1 MILKPMY
8 NIMTPLNVVHILTN
22 HLDLFLKEY
31 SELIENIAVASIRI
45 RTENLNNSQLTA
57 FFESFQRINKRQI
70 PILIENNLELV
81 NKLNADGIHL
91 TTGQK
96 FVKKAKETLGKDK
109 IIGSFCGSSKHSGL
123 VAAEHGANYVAF
135 QIEKNTKELDK
146 NILELIKWWSEFI
159 EIPVMAEASY
169 GNQIPKE
176 LLGHCD
182 LFTLGI
188 DIWQPG
194 NQIISLVKS
203 SNLSISRSQIMNTS
217 DNPLGN

>member
-1 MILKPMY
+1 MTLNPTY
-8 NIMTPLNVVHILTN
+8 NIVTPLNVVQILTN
-22 HLDLFLKEY
+22 HLDLFLKEC

-45 RTENLNNSQLTA
+45 RTENLNNSQLTEL
-57 FFESFQRINKRQI
+57 FESLQRINKRQI

-81 NKLNADGIHL
+81 NELNADGIHL

-96 FVKKAKETLGKDK
+96 FVKKARETLGKDK

-123 VAAEHGANYVAF
+123 VAAEHGANYIAF
-135 QIEKNTKELDK
+135 QIEKNTKEADK
-146 NILELIKWWSEFI
+146 NILELFKWWSDFI
-159 EIPVMAEASY
+159 EIPVMAETSC

-176 LLGHCD
+176 LFGHCD
-182 LFTLGI
+182 FFTLGI
-188 DIWQPG
+188 DNWQPS

-217 DNPLGN
+217 YSPLGN

>member
-1 MILKPMY
+1 MTLKPTY
-8 NIMTPLNVVHILTN
+8 NIVTPLNIAQILTN
-22 HLDLFLKEY
+22 HLDLFLKEC

-45 RTENLNNSQLTA
+45 RTENLNNSQLTEL
-57 FFESFQRINKRQI
+57 FKSLQTVNKRQI

-81 NKLNADGIHL
+81 NELNADGIHL

-96 FVKKAKETLGKDK
+96 FVKKARETLGKDK

-135 QIEKNTKELDK
+135 QIEKNTKEAEKD
-146 NILELIKWWSEFI
+146 ILELFKWWSEFI
-159 EIPVMAEASY
+159 EIPVMAESSY
-169 GNQIPKE
+169 GGQIPKE

-182 LFTLGI
+182 FFTLGI
-188 DIWQPG
+188 DNWQPG

-217 DNPLGN
+217 DSPLGN

>member
-1 MILKPMY
+1 MTLKPMY
-8 NIMTPLNVVHILTN
+8 NILTPVNIVQILTN

-31 SELIENIAVASIRI
+31 NELIENIAVASIRI
-45 RTENLNNSQLTA
+45 RTENVNNSQLTKL
-57 FFESFQRINKRQI
+57 FESLQRVNKRQI

-96 FVKKAKETLGKDK
+96 FVREARQTLGKDK

-135 QIEKNTKELDK
+135 RIENNTKEADK
-146 NILELIKWWSEFI
+146 NILQLFKWWSEFI
-159 EIPVMAEASY
+159 EIPVMAESSH
-169 GNQIPKE
+169 GNQVPKE

-188 DIWQPG
+188 DNWRPG

-203 SNLSISRSQIMNTS
+203 SNLSISRSSIMNTS
-217 DNPLGN
+217 DSPLGN

>member
-1 MILKPMY
+1 MTLKPTY
-8 NIMTPLNVVHILTN
+8 NIVTPLNIVQILAN

-45 RTENLNNSQLTA
+45 RTKNLNNSQLIA
-57 FFESFQRINKRQI
+57 LFESLHRINKRQI

-81 NKLNADGIHL
+81 SKLNADGIHL

-96 FVKKAKETLGKDK
+96 FVKEARETLGKDK

-135 QIEKNTKELDK
+135 QIKKNTKEADK
-146 NILELIKWWSEFI
+146 DILELFKWWSEFI
-159 EIPVMAEASY
+159 EIPVMAESSH

-176 LLGHCD
+176 LMGHCD

-188 DIWQPG
+188 DNWQPG
-194 NQIISLVKS
+194 NQIISMVKS
-203 SNLSISRSQIMNTS
+203 LNLSISRSQIMNTS
-217 DNPLGN
+217 DSPLGN